1 MEGDLYRLRRGARR
15 REDFNPRPPCGG
27 RQRGGLWLFV
37 QRVISTLALLVE
49 GDIHRAKVCAPN
61 PSFQPS
67 PSLRRATD
75 TAPSV
80 FNSRAQFQPAPS
92 LRRATLMTIYVYA
105 IAKFQPAP
113 SLRRATAHRFRLHGR
128 HRISTRAL
136 LAEGDSAWRGTRYCP
151 GDFNP
156 RPPCGGRRVPP
167 VTLPG
172 KERFQP
178 SPSLWRA
185 TLSRRAARAG
195 ACISTLAL
203 LVEGDRSPG
212 SPNQEVEKFQPSPS
226 LWRATFIAYGGARG
240 GGKISTLALL
250 VEGDSAE
257 GFGFL
262 SNALF
267 QPSPSLWRA
276 TFIALKFVPRIPH
289 FNPRPPCGGR
299 RILPPAFSTAE
310 RNFNPRPPC
319 GGRRS

>member
-1 MEGDLYRLRRGARR
+1 MYFNPRPPCGGRPVAGVAESGGGEISTLALLVEGDLYRLRRGARR

-156 RPPCGGRRVPP
+156 RPPCGGRQTSLTSYCPIIKYISTRALLAEGDRHGDIEAVRRV
-167 VTLPG
+167 L
-172 KERFQP
+172 FQP
-178 SPSLWRA
+178 APSLRRA
-185 TLSRRAARAG
+185 TLS
-195 ACISTLAL
+195 LA
-203 LVEGDRSPG
+203 
-212 SPNQEVEKFQPSPS
+212 
-226 LWRATFIAYGGARG
+226 
-240 GGKISTLALL
+240 
-250 VEGDSAE
+250 
-257 GFGFL
+257 
-262 SNALF
+262 
-267 QPSPSLWRA
+267 
-276 TFIALKFVPRIPH
+276 
-289 FNPRPPCGGR
+289 
-299 RILPPAFSTAE
+299 
-310 RNFNPRPPC
+310 
-319 GGRRS
+319 